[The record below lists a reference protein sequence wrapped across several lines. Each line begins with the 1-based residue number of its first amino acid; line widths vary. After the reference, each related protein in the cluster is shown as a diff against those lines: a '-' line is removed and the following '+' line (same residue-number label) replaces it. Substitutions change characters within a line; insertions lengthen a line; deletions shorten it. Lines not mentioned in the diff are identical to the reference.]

1 MRETKKKNNPL
12 ISQCPAPSIDLLN
25 PHWVTGFFDGEGSFM
40 VNIVKSPKYSKGW
53 FIQLSFSIGLHKK
66 DKAVLEM
73 IKSLL
78 SVGQISNQGS
88 DGVRYRI
95 QSIQDF
101 PFILDHLDKFPLI
114 TQKRV
119 DYELCKR
126 IFEIMQ
132 RKEHLTLEGIEKIVA
147 LKASLNLGL
156 SEELKVAFPSVT
168 LVQRLIIKDQK
179 IFGPQW
185 IAGFASAE
193 GCFLISIYKSQTK
206 SGVAVKLIF
215 QISQHIRDESLL
227 NSFIK
232 DSVFGAR
239 YCGRIVKDK
248 KMSHFRVTKFIDNYE
263 IIIPFFRKYPI
274 IGVKSKDFQ
283 DFCLV
288 ADLMKENK
296 HLTPEGL
303 EQICKIKANMNTGR
317 TC

>member
-1 MRETKKKNNPL
+1 M
-12 ISQCPAPSIDLLN
+12 
-25 PHWVTGFFDGEGSFM
+25 
-40 VNIVKSPKYSKGW
+40 
-53 FIQLSFSIGLHKK
+53 
-66 DKAVLEM
+66 
-73 IKSLL
+73 
-78 SVGQISNQGS
+78 
-88 DGVRYRI
+88 
-95 QSIQDF
+95 
-101 PFILDHLDKFPLI
+101 
-114 TQKRV
+114 
-119 DYELCKR
+119 
-126 IFEIMQ
+126 
-132 RKEHLTLEGIEKIVA
+132 
-147 LKASLNLGL
+147 
-156 SEELKVAFPSVT
+156 
-168 LVQRLIIKDQK
+168 
-179 IFGPQW
+179 
-185 IAGFASAE
+185 
-193 GCFLISIYKSQTK
+193 
-206 SGVAVKLIF
+206 AVKLIF